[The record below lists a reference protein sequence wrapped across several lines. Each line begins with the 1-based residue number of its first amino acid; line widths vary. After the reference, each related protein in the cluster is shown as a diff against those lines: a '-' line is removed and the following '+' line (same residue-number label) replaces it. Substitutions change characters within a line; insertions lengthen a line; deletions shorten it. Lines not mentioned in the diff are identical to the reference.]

1 MEREIKFRL
10 WHIEDKQMYSYDF
23 MWGRSG
29 QSGSGWV
36 DCVPFGE
43 EREVGFFKHGNQIGI
58 DPHDCEIMQ
67 YTGLKDKNGTEIY
80 EGDIVKAHYSL
91 PDIGYGSIDYSI
103 QGDVLFSSEYGDW
116 EVYGDRLYVADVV
129 EVIGN
134 IYQHPEL
141 LKEAVK

>member
-67 YTGLKDKNGTEIY
+67 YTGKKDKNGIEIY
-80 EGDIVKAHYSL
+80 EGDEIQDDGGY
-91 PDIGYGSIDYSI
+91 IGSVYWNQDHCQFLVDFAGLED
-103 QGDVLFSSEYGDW
+103 QELGEW
-116 EVYGDRLYVADVV
+116 AEVV
-129 EVIGN
+129 GN
-134 IYQHPEL
+134 IYESNN
-141 LKEAVK
+141 AVE